1 MLQGPDLVL
10 GVPRV
15 PLVQM
20 EAKPIWVENRV
31 AQQLGLTDNQIVQA
45 TVSLNSG
52 SVRLWLK
59 DFSFEIPNTWGIKP
73 GDMPFVRATQNAQ
86 GWNVQLT
93 GKPAIEP
100 SDAAAAKTAT
110 LSSSSLVSPQKL
122 NAQLGLMGLPGS
134 GQGAQNLGSKLGML
148 LQQQVDFSQSAML
161 LRPDQLSLMA
171 NSPALAQWLSVFK
184 KMSLSMSHVSTHSLK
199 KMVLSQAVSS
209 EHLLASSEEVED
221 SPRTLLR
228 KLLQAMDSSESE
240 DKSNAKTQLNR
251 ALEEMESAQAQCAQ
265 DWTRGALSLKVVIPF
280 VDADPVDLHFKKP
293 PRQQGEADTPLSV
306 DIHSKSRLLG
316 EVWLN
321 TTITQGRQVD
331 LMMWAVKSEV
341 AALAKMNSKELG
353 FELADSGLKLSS
365 FQIFN
370 VPRPQEVLL
379 ETLPK
384 LGTVVDAKA

>member
-1 MLQGPDLVL
+1 MQGPDLVL

-20 EAKPIWVENRV
+20 ESKPIWVESRV
-31 AQQLGLTDNQIVQA
+31 AQQLGLTDKQIVQA

-59 DFSFEIPNTWGIKP
+59 DFSFEIPNTWALKP

-93 GKPAIEP
+93 GKSPLTSA
-100 SDAAAAKTAT
+100 DAAAAKTAT
-110 LSSSSLVSPQKL
+110 LSSAALVTPQKF
-122 NAQLGLMGLPGS
+122 NAQLGLMGLPGAVQS
-134 GQGAQNLGSKLGML
+134 EQNLGSKLGML

-161 LRPDQLSLMA
+161 LRPDQLTLMA
-171 NSPALAQWLSVFK
+171 NNPSLGQWLSVFK
-184 KMSLSMSHVSTHSLK
+184 KMSLSMSHVSAPSLK
-199 KMVLSQAVSS
+199 KMVLSQSVSS
-209 EHLLASSEEVED
+209 EHLLASGEEVED
-221 SPRTLLR
+221 SPRSMLRTLLQT
-228 KLLQAMDSSESE
+228 LESSHSE
-240 DKSNAKTQLNR
+240 DKLEAKAHINR

-265 DWTRGALSLKVVIPF
+265 DWARGALSLKVVIPF

-293 PRQQGEADTPLSV
+293 PRQQGESDTPLSV

-331 LMMWAVKSEV
+331 LVMWAVKPEV
-341 AALAKMNSKELG
+341 AQLAKVNSKELG